1 MQAVFTLFKPHRK
14 RIMIRKE
21 EPLRITTMMVRSPPC
36 SFDSVRSQT
45 WPLNPEGVAEMKRKK
60 DHKRKNEKRKGA
72 CQSYFGCWWKK
83 SDDASFFFQDKI
95 ACLVA
100 CTLLD
105 KHSTHFIICKK
116 LGSTQI

>member
-1 MQAVFTLFKPHRK
+1 MKKKKKTTKERMKKEKGLVNPTLDAGGRK
-14 RIMIRKE
+14 V
-21 EPLRITTMMVRSPPC
+21 MMHC
-36 SFDSVRSQT
+36 
-45 WPLNPEGVAEMKRKK
+45 
-60 DHKRKNEKRKGA
+60 
-72 CQSYFGCWWKK
+72 
-83 SDDASFFFQDKI
+83 FQDKI